1 MSSPGWR
8 RAGNPK
14 EIVMMTGKPH
24 RLCLA
29 LAVPLH
35 LIATAQAQA
44 SDEHA
49 AHPPEAGQVAP
60 SSQTASV
67 QDLRQAMR
75 ARMMELRATQDPERR
90 RQLLEA
96 QMKDM
101 EAMLEAVGCPS
112 PGSGMMMGGRGG
124 QGMMGG
130 GMMGGGM
137 RGGMQHGM
145 GCGMLGRGMHPGM
158 GGQGRPGADD
168 ALLRRLEA
176 LEKRVDLLQMLL
188 QMQAR

>member
-1 MSSPGWR
+1 
-8 RAGNPK
+8 
-14 EIVMMTGKPH
+14 MMNCKPSDSL
-24 RLCLA
+24 RLPFLA
-29 LAVPLH
+29 LAGL
-35 LIATAQAQA
+35 LSLSFTAGAQAPVG
-44 SDEHA
+44 DEHA
-49 AHPPEAGQVAP
+49 AHPPEQSQAAP
-60 SSQTASV
+60 PSQTAFV

-101 EAMLEAVGCPS
+101 ETMLEAGACPS

-145 GCGMLGRGMHPGM
+145 GHGMMGRGMQHGM
-158 GGQGRPGADD
+158 GGQGQAGVDD

-176 LEKRVDLLQMLL
+176 LEKRVDLMQTLL